1 METWDYK
8 QMGDLD
14 GFLQESWNQTL
25 ITKLNKM
32 SILLAKPID
41 VEVSL
46 NLKPI
51 IDSLIVKD
59 GYIFNFKNN
68 HENTIKIGDS
78 YLEVLNY
85 V

>member
-32 SILLAKPID
+32 STHLDKPID
-41 VEVSL
+41 VEVSV

-59 GYIFNFKNN
+59 GYLFKYTINN
-68 HENTIKIGDS
+68 ENTIKIFES
-78 YLEVLNY
+78 KLKILNY